1 MIPPLAFLPLLSA
14 AVLGWL
20 AVSLWTPDAGG
31 RSPWA
36 PALRASLGIGFGIG
50 ITSCIYF
57 LLLAGGAAS
66 MPVVLGV
73 EGLALLICGALY
85 YRRRR
90 ANPAL
95 ATDVQPAVL
104 WIWAL
109 GIAGAAMSFLFIA
122 SFLNSTQWNPQG
134 GWDAFA
140 IWNLRA
146 RFLLHS
152 DTWRFAITT
161 LPTGTH
167 MEYPLLL
174 SSAVARGWL
183 FSGEASA
190 AVPIV
195 IALLFPL
202 ALALVLTSAV
212 AVLRGAAAGL
222 LAGMILFANQFLW
235 SAAADQYADLPLAF
249 FGLASAAVLM
259 LDETPL
265 RSPRFLT
272 LAGCF
277 AGLAAWTKNEGV
289 LLLVALTAALLAIA
303 WRSAGPRQALRHAG
317 FFLLGALPLLAL
329 VLWFKLFAA
338 PPDTLVAG
346 MGDAVSHKVV
356 DGGRWFSVLAGFVK
370 TAPLVPL
377 ALLAFAAVL
386 LRPRSGAFPAM
397 LPLIAFAIA
406 LAGDF
411 TVFLLTRLDVEWL
424 ISTALERLYLQL
436 WPLLVLAVF
445 LLLRRPEDFAIAA
458 PAQVPRVRRR

>member
-1 MIPPLAFLPLLSA
+1 MLTIA
-14 AVLGWL
+14 A
-20 AVSLWTPDAGG
+20 
-31 RSPWA
+31 
-36 PALRASLGIGFGIG
+36 
-50 ITSCIYF
+50 
-57 LLLAGGAAS
+57 
-66 MPVVLGV
+66 
-73 EGLALLICGALY
+73 
-85 YRRRR
+85 
-90 ANPAL
+90 
-95 ATDVQPAVL
+95 
-104 WIWAL
+104 
-109 GIAGAAMSFLFIA
+109 AAMAALFIA
-122 SFLNSTQWNPQG
+122 SFLNSAESNPQG

-183 FSGEASA
+183 FSGDPSA
-190 AVPIV
+190 AVPIA

-202 ALALVLTSAV
+202 SLAIVLTSAV

-222 LAGMILFANQFLW
+222 LAGLIFFANQFLW
-235 SAAADQYADLPLAF
+235 SAAPDQYADLPLAF
-249 FGLASAAVLM
+249 FGLASAAILM
-259 LDETPL
+259 LDGSPP
-265 RSPRFLT
+265 RSARFLT

-277 AGLAAWTKNEGV
+277 AGLAAWTKSEG
-289 LLLVALTAALLAIA
+289 LLLLAALTVALLAIA
-303 WRSAGPRQALRHAG
+303 WRTAGPRQALRQAG
-317 FFLLGALPLLAL
+317 LFLLGALPLLAL

-338 PPDTLVAG
+338 PPDTLIAG
-346 MGDAVSHKVV
+346 MGDAASHKIA
-356 DGGRWFSVLAGFVK
+356 DGGRWFAVLAGFVK
-370 TAPLVPL
+370 SAPLVPL
-377 ALLAFAAVL
+377 ALLAFAAAL

-411 TVFLLTRLDVEWL
+411 AVFLLTRLDVAWL

-445 LLLRRPEDFAIAA
+445 LLLRRPEDFALAAIA
-458 PAQVPRVRRR
+458 PVPRVRRR